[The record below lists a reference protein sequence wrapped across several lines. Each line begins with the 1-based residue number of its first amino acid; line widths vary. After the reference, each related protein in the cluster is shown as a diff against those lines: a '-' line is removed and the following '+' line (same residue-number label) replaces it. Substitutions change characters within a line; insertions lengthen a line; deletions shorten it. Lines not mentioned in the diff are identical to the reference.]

1 MYKIIVPI
9 CNRTN
14 YSKLRP
20 VVNKL
25 KETGKVD
32 IDIVTSSDMAIGHR
46 ANAVSDIIS
55 DGLNISHHIDC
66 LMFNDTLD
74 SMSKTMGLS
83 LIEHSSI
90 YTNVK
95 PNAILV
101 VGDRFD
107 ILPSVLSAK
116 LSNIPILHIQ
126 GGERSGSIDD
136 TVRDMITIC
145 ADRHYVSTQSAYDNV
160 QKIAK
165 TKHIFNYGCPAVE
178 AISATNVGMYL
189 DVATFKKNYKNSFGI
204 APYEKYILVM
214 VHPNTSNEHD
224 VDMDALLSSVLS
236 FGLKTV
242 VMYPN
247 IDPFNS
253 NILKGIKDYNE
264 MVIRVRHMP
273 IGDFVKLMA
282 HASCMVGN
290 SSSGI
295 REAAS
300 FGTPVV
306 NVGQR
311 QINRER
317 NLNTIDSGSSYES
330 IRESIDKSLLI
341 GRYNIDNIYYKK
353 DCSSQISKDILSYL
367 ERTSNGI

>member
-1 MYKIIVPI
+1 MYKIVVPI

-20 VVNKL
+20 VLLKLNK
-25 KETGKVD
+25 TGKVD
-32 IDIVTSSDMAIGHR
+32 INIVTSSDMAIDKR
-46 ANAVSDIIS
+46 ANAIADIID
-55 DGLNISHHIDC
+55 DGLIISNHIDC
-66 LMFNDTLD
+66 LMSNDTLD

-90 YTNVK
+90 MTNMR
-95 PNAILV
+95 PDAMLL

-116 LSNIPILHIQ
+116 LSNIPIFHIQ

-145 ADRHYVSTQSAYDNV
+145 ADRHYVSTEKSYENV
-160 QKIAK
+160 KKIAK
-165 TKHIFNYGCPAVE
+165 TGHIFNYGCPSVE
-178 AISATNVGMYL
+178 SIVGINIGMYL
-189 DVATFKKNYKNSFGI
+189 DVKTFKKKYKNSFGI

-236 FGLKTV
+236 FRLKTI

-247 IDPFNS
+247 IDPFNT
-253 NILKGIKDYNE
+253 NILKGMKDYNE
-264 MVIRVRHMP
+264 MIIRVRHMP
-273 IGDFVKLMA
+273 IEDFVKVLA

-311 QINRER
+311 QMNRER
-317 NLNTIDSGSSYES
+317 NANTLDCGSSYEEVRKN
-330 IRESIDKSLLI
+330 IEKSLKI
-341 GRYNIDNIYYKK
+341 ERYEPNNIYYKK
-353 DCSSQISKDILSYL
+353 DCSLNISNDIIQYL
-367 ERTSNGI
+367 DSMEK

>member
-1 MYKIIVPI
+1 MHKIIVPI

-20 VVNKL
+20 VLRTIKN
-25 KETGKVD
+25 TSKVD
-32 IDIVTSSDMAIGHR
+32 IDIVTSSDMAIDKR
-46 ANAVSDIIS
+46 ANAISDIIA
-55 DGLNISHHIDC
+55 DGFNISHHIDC
-66 LMFNDTLD
+66 LMSNDTLD

-90 YTNVK
+90 YTNVR
-95 PNAILV
+95 PDAILV

-107 ILPSVLSAK
+107 ILPAVLSAK
-116 LSNIPILHIQ
+116 LSNTPILHVQ

-136 TVRDMITIC
+136 TVRDIITIC
-145 ADRHYVSTQSAYDNV
+145 ADRHYVSTEKSYENV
-160 QKIAK
+160 KKIAK
-165 TKHIFNYGCPAVE
+165 TEYVFNYGCPAVE
-178 AISATNVGMYL
+178 AINEINVGSYL
-189 DVATFKKNYKNSFGI
+189 DVAHFKKKYKNSFGI
-204 APYEKYILVM
+204 APNEKYILVM
-214 VHPNTSNEHD
+214 VHPNTCDEKDIN
-224 VDMDALLSSVLS
+224 MDALLSSVLS
-236 FGLKTV
+236 FGLKTI

-253 NILKGIKDYNE
+253 NILKGIKDYQN
-264 MVIRVRHMP
+264 MIIRVRHMP
-273 IGDFVKLMA
+273 IEDFVKVMA

-317 NLNTIDSGSSYES
+317 NLNTIDCGPTYEEIHKS
-330 IRESIDKSLLI
+330 IEKSLQIDKYSP
-341 GRYNIDNIYYKK
+341 DNIYYKK
-353 DCSSQISKDILSYL
+353 DCSINIANDIVSYL
-367 ERTSNGI
+367 DKLNDI